1 MANIL
6 AVLVALFVFFLMFLL
21 KIPMKRWSWRIAE
34 DRHRGNEGRAYALY
48 RRLNVSVIIMTVLL
62 SVLIYYLI
70 CLWGGLHHKLCCS
83 FKAGVLALALYALYD
98 QWFSPG
104 RMPREEGREEK
115 ESEEE
120 DAAEEIAET
129 EPEKQKG

>member
-21 KIPMKRWSWRIAE
+21 KAPMKRWSRRIAE
-34 DRHRGNEGRAYALY
+34 GRYGEDGDKAYTLY
-48 RRLNVSVIIMTVLL
+48 RRLNVSIIIMTALL
-62 SVLIYYLI
+62 AVLIYYLI

-83 FKAGVLALALYALYD
+83 FKAGVMALALYALYD

-104 RMPREEGREEK
+104 GVERKKR
-115 ESEEE
+115 
-120 DAAEEIAET
+120 
-129 EPEKQKG
+129 